1 MSMDVLSKLL
11 DQAASAKKFGYH
23 SRCKELSL
31 THLSFADDL
40 MVLSDGKVRSIDGI
54 VEVFDIFAKFSGL
67 KISMEKSTIYLAGVT
82 EDVYHEIQNRY
93 QFDVGQLP
101 VRYLG
106 LPLVTKRLTAT
117 DYSPLLEHIKKK
129 IGTWTAR
136 YLSYAGRLNLI
147 TSVLWSICNFWLAAF
162 RLPRECIRE
171 IDKICSAFLWSGPD
185 LNPRKTRVC
194 WGDVC
199 KPKQEGGLGL
209 RSLKEM
215 NEVSCL
221 KLIWRI
227 VSHTNSLW
235 VRWIEQYLLKHDTFW
250 SVQTTTNMGSWM
262 WRKLL
267 KYRDIA
273 KQFCKVE
280 VKNGKRVAFW
290 YENWSNLGVLND
302 LVGDRGRIDLGITSH
317 MTLSDAWASRQQ
329 RRHRSATLN
338 QIEEAIML
346 QYQNRVEAEDSVLW
360 RGRNDEYRP
369 KFSTRD
375 TWNQTRNTSTPVTWH
390 MGIWFAYATPK
401 FSFCAWLAVQNR
413 LSTGDKMLQWNRGL
427 SPTCVLCNNNIET
440 RNHLFF
446 SCCYTA
452 EIWENLAKNIYK
464 AKFSTNWST
473 ILTSVSTTWRNR
485 TESFLARYIF
495 QATIHT
501 IWHERNGRRHGERS
515 NSATHLI
522 RWLDKQMRNQISTIA
537 ASGDHRY
544 DKALQLWF
552 QSRS

>member
-1 MSMDVLSKLL
+1 MLHFLDPICRVVNLLYCTCDLTQTSTCIVVFMLTSYICIHFLPLLSSPTGHFISHYRPLSCCNVIYKIISKIIANRLKMVLPKFIAGNQTAFVKDRLLIENLLLATELVKDYHKESVSSRCAIKIDISKAFNSVQWSFIRNILLSMDFPMEFVHWIMLCISTASFSVQVNGELVGFFQSKRGLRQGCSLSPYLFVMSMDVLSKLL

-129 IGTWTAR
+129 IGTWTTR

-346 QYQNRVEAEDSVLW
+346 
-360 RGRNDEYRP
+360 
-369 KFSTRD
+369 
-375 TWNQTRNTSTPVTWH
+375 
-390 MGIWFAYATPK
+390 
-401 FSFCAWLAVQNR
+401 
-413 LSTGDKMLQWNRGL
+413 
-427 SPTCVLCNNNIET
+427 
-440 RNHLFF
+440 
-446 SCCYTA
+446 
-452 EIWENLAKNIYK
+452 
-464 AKFSTNWST
+464 
-473 ILTSVSTTWRNR
+473 
-485 TESFLARYIF
+485 
-495 QATIHT
+495 
-501 IWHERNGRRHGERS
+501 
-515 NSATHLI
+515 
-522 RWLDKQMRNQISTIA
+522 
-537 ASGDHRY
+537 
-544 DKALQLWF
+544 
-552 QSRS
+552 